1 MRLALNHAKYSILA
15 IGVTYV
21 LFVTIGAAMV
31 HSGNRFA
38 LDYRD
43 RLVHSASATGTVAAL
58 NTGHKVRAALFDFG
72 GNLFAGAVPQTISGL
87 AVLPPFPIAAFRGW
101 VGGIVSV
108 DGNHHS
114 RFAVPNERNYYLLVL
129 TLQLL
134 PYSLTGG
141 AGVHLG
147 VAMYRNWHAS
157 GFKSSWRLPLPRA
170 TVLDVLWIYAL
181 TVPLFLLASFVEFLA
196 R

>member
-1 MRLALNHAKYSILA
+1 MLLALRHAKFSIRA
-15 IGVTYV
+15 IGLTYV
-21 LFVTIGAAMV
+21 LFVIIGAVMV
-31 HSGNRFA
+31 HTGNRFA
-38 LDYRD
+38 LNYRD
-43 RLVHSASATGTVAAL
+43 RLVHSASGTGTLRAL
-58 NTGHKVRAALFDFG
+58 DTGYRVRAALLDFG
-72 GNLFAGAVPQTISGL
+72 GNLLLGAVPQTISGL

-114 RFAVPNERNYYLLVL
+114 RLADAHERNYYLFVL

-147 VAMYRNWHAS
+147 LAMYRNWRAS
-157 GFKSSWRLPLPRA
+157 VSQPSWKLPLPRA
-170 TVLDVLWIYAL
+170 AVLDVLWIYAL
-181 TVPLFLLASFVEFLA
+181 SIPLFLLASLVEFLA